1 MLQVL
6 AFATPNSLKVP
17 IALEEMGLEYEL
29 RAINV
34 RQGEQKSPEFIAIN
48 PNARVPVL
56 IDPEGANGQPL
67 VLTESAAILVYLAEK
82 HGRLLPADAE
92 TRARIFEQLFF
103 HASTL
108 GPAFGH
114 AGFFL
119 KHAPEPLPV
128 AIARF
133 HGEARRA
140 LSVLN
145 GVLARSEF
153 VAGHEFS
160 IADIAH
166 FGWMWR
172 REFADVDFSA
182 SPHVQRWHE
191 TVSARPAVIRAIER
205 VNALVPQA

>member
-29 RAINV
+29 KAINV
-34 RQGEQKSPEFIAIN
+34 RQGEQKSSEFMALN

-56 IDPEGANGQPL
+56 IDSKGPNGQPL
-67 VLTESAAILVYLAEK
+67 VLTESAAIMVHLAEK
-82 HGRLLPADAE
+82 HGRLLPVDPE
-92 TRARIFEQLFF
+92 SRARVFEQLFF

-133 HGEARRA
+133 HGEAQRT
-140 LSVLN
+140 LGVLN
-145 GVLARSEF
+145 SVLARSEF
-153 VAGHEFS
+153 VAGNEFS
-160 IADIAH
+160 IAGIAH

-172 REFADVDFSA
+172 REFADVDFSV

-191 TVSARPAVIRAIER
+191 TVSARPAVIRAVER
-205 VNALVPQA
+205 VSALIP